1 LILPGNACNEAV
13 LLSSATYFLSW
24 LPSKLSYFS
33 PFFAG
38 AQPPGRI
45 FLLEQACSL
54 LLLFITKMPIPPTL
68 SQNN

>member
-1 LILPGNACNEAV
+1 MQRSRSALIC
-13 LLSSATYFLSW
+13 YIFF
-24 LPSKLSYFS
+24 KLVTIKAQLFFS
-33 PFFAG
+33 FFAG